1 MFEVYVLVEKKK
13 SVILS
18 FFSVFS
24 YVMGALS
31 ALAVVL
37 GIYFFVPTAV
47 FGIILGFF
55 LQTRRYEFEYSYFD
69 GEVRFAKIIN
79 KANRKK
85 LPGYNMAEVIA
96 IAPIGDASVAQ
107 YEKDSKVTVRKL
119 QSGYA
124 NRKLFVMVAKGEKG
138 VELVYFEPDDKYLDA
153 VCVKY
158 GYKVRR

>member
-47 FGIILGFF
+47 FGIILGFRPEDMN
-55 LQTRRYEFEYSYFD
+55 LNIRILMERLDLLRLLTRQIER
-69 GEVRFAKIIN
+69 N
-79 KANRKK
+79 
-85 LPGYNMAEVIA
+85 
-96 IAPIGDASVAQ
+96 
-107 YEKDSKVTVRKL
+107 
-119 QSGYA
+119 
-124 NRKLFVMVAKGEKG
+124 
-138 VELVYFEPDDKYLDA
+138 YLDTIWQ
-153 VCVKY
+153 K
-158 GYKVRR
+158 